1 MHRETKS
8 QPHIRMEV
16 EPGISGTGLADS
28 LQFTDE
34 LESTRSA
41 STLKEPLLYPEPVPP
56 RARSSTTSS
65 FLNLIHHGSQ
75 SDLSMISKP
84 NGRMISLFRLL
95 LIELNLPGPTSSK
108 KRTKEEEE
116 EEGQAYEQLVS
127 MIKVP
132 VYLEKFIVYGLLVCL
147 NSLLTLFTLVPLKIC
162 IISCSTVSQLVHL
175 RKIDLSIVK
184 RNLHFVKRD
193 LITILVVIFTIYILC
208 SPILEISRLYHDIR
222 GQAHIKLY
230 VMFGVLE
237 VTDKLLSS
245 IGLEI
250 FTVLVGIPLTDTS
263 PGNLFKLALF
273 MVLELIYSC
282 CHSYALIYQCVSL
295 HVAANSYSNALL
307 ALLLSN
313 QFAELKGAVFK
324 KFEKEGLFQ
333 VSMSDLTERFQLSI
347 MLFIITLRNLSQ
359 LGSTQLGLIPDS
371 WKSWNKWFG
380 AIFGPSIVVLGS
392 EIFVDWLKHC
402 FIIKFNRIRPT
413 VYDNFLYVLSLDF
426 QEVFVSNSKEF
437 TLREASDYIVL
448 AKRIGLPISTIAICF
463 LRMSLTDLKTVFWP
477 TSFTFASI
485 LGSLALLSLTLV
497 ALLVV
502 RLIISLW
509 LLKWGRNIK
518 KSYET
523 RQHDLAE
530 KSKKL
535 SPILQLP
542 VEDFVAGIYTPLSKV
557 NDSVYSDVSSLEGDF
572 ENDLALVFIDL
583 PKLDTNIQTSRYT
596 ALATLD
602 VRKRNTLESVD
613 EIETSFLPGV
623 PNTEMSSI
631 NPTTRN
637 YLYDYGEKVPPTLEE
652 KRNQQVKNKHLDSPG
667 SSCSDN
673 DSLTKVKRYEMASK
687 RIW

>member
-1 MHRETKS
+1 
-8 QPHIRMEV
+8 MEV
-16 EPGISGTGLADS
+16 ESKMPGNGLVDS
-28 LQFTDE
+28 LHFTDE
-34 LESTRSA
+34 LESTRSS
-41 STLKEPLLYPEPVPP
+41 STLKEPPLYSDPVPP
-56 RARSSTTSS
+56 RTRSSTTTS
-65 FLNLIHHGSQ
+65 FINLIQNGSQ
-75 SDLSMISKP
+75 SDLSLVSKP

-108 KRTKEEEE
+108 KRTEEEE
-116 EEGQAYEQLVS
+116 EEERQAYEQLAN

-132 VYLEKFIVYGLLVCL
+132 AYLEKFIVYGLLVCL

-162 IISCSTVSQLVHL
+162 IITYSTISQLVRL
-175 RKIDLSIVK
+175 GTMDLNIVK

-193 LITILVVIFTIYILC
+193 IITILVIFSTIYILC
-208 SPILEISRLYHDIR
+208 SPVFEISRLYHDIR

-237 VTDKLLSS
+237 VADKLLSS

-263 PGNLFKLALF
+263 PVNMLKLLIF
-273 MVLELIYSC
+273 LVLELIYSS

-426 QEVFVSNSKEF
+426 LEVFVSNSKEF

-448 AKRIGLPISTIAICF
+448 AKRIGLPITTIAICC
-463 LRMSLTDLKTVFWP
+463 LRMSLTDLKTVFLP
-477 TSFTFASI
+477 ASFTFASVF
-485 LGSLALLSLTLV
+485 GSLALLSLTLV
-497 ALLVV
+497 ALLIM

-509 LLKWGRNIK
+509 LLKWGRRIK
-518 KSYET
+518 KSYEA
-523 RQHDLAE
+523 RQLNLAK
-530 KSKKL
+530 KSEKKL
-535 SPILQLP
+535 SPISQLP
-542 VEDFVAGIYTPLSKV
+542 IDSVPGIYTPSSRIS
-557 NDSVYSDVSSLEGDF
+557 DSLYSDVLSPEEEF
-572 ENDLALVFIDL
+572 EDNLALVFIDL
-583 PKLDTNIQTSRYT
+583 PKLDTNMHTSQYA
-596 ALATLD
+596 ALGALD
-602 VRKRNTLESVD
+602 ARKRHTLESDD
-613 EIETSFLPGV
+613 EIETSFIPGV

-652 KRNQQVKNKHLDSPG
+652 KRNQQVKNRHLHSPV
-667 SSCSDN
+667 SSSSDN
-673 DSLTKVKRYEMASK
+673 DSLSKVKRYEMASK

>member
-1 MHRETKS
+1 MAEE
-8 QPHIRMEV
+8 EV
-16 EPGISGTGLADS
+16 EIPHDS
-28 LQFTDE
+28 LASKIYFSDE

-41 STLKEPLLYPEPVPP
+41 STLKEPLQCSEPAQQRV
-56 RARSSTTSS
+56 RSSTTTS
-65 FLNLIHHGSQ
+65 FLNLIQNGSKG
-75 SDLSMISKP
+75 DLSPPSEH

-108 KRTKEEEE
+108 KRTVEEEE
-116 EEGQAYEQLVS
+116 EERRAYEQLIS
-127 MIKVP
+127 MTKVP
-132 VYLEKFIVYGLLVCL
+132 LYLEKFIVYGLLVCL

-162 IISCSTVSQLVHL
+162 IVTYSTVDQLVRL
-175 RKIDLSIVK
+175 RKVDLSVVR

-193 LITILVVIFTIYILC
+193 IITIIVVIVTIYILC
-208 SPILEISRLYHDIR
+208 SPLFEISRLYHDIR

-263 PGNLFKLALF
+263 TGNLLKLVLF
-273 MVLELIYSC
+273 LGLELIYSC

-313 QFAELKGAVFK
+313 QFAELKSAVFK

-359 LGSTQLGLIPDS
+359 LGSTQLGFIPNS

-426 QEVFVSNSKEF
+426 QEVFVSNSKQF

-448 AKRIGLPISTIAICF
+448 AKRIGLPITTIAICF

-477 TSFTFASI
+477 ASFTFASVI
-485 LGSLALLSLTLV
+485 GSFALLSLTFV
-497 ALLVV
+497 ALLVF

-509 LLKWGRNIK
+509 LLKWGKGIK
-518 KSYET
+518 KSYEA
-523 RQHDLAE
+523 RQLDLARKSE
-530 KSKKL
+530 KAL
-535 SPILQLP
+535 SPIAQLLA
-542 VEDFVAGIYTPLSKV
+542 EDTVPGIYTPLSKIS
-557 NDSVYSDVSSLEGDF
+557 DSVYSDVSSPEGDF
-572 ENDLALVFIDL
+572 ENDLALAFLELPALKANMLTSIKTELCSLDL
-583 PKLDTNIQTSRYT
+583 
-596 ALATLD
+596 
-602 VRKRNTLESVD
+602 RKRSAIESDD
-613 EIETSFLPGV
+613 EIDTSFIPGV

-637 YLYDYGEKVPPTLEE
+637 YLYDFGEKVPPTLEE
-652 KRNQQVKNKHLDSPG
+652 KRNQQVKNKHLDSPC
-667 SSCSDN
+667 SSTSDN
-673 DSLTKVKRYEMASK
+673 DSLSKVKRYEMASK